1 MTLVLQAHRELDAQ
15 CRVQAEAAG
24 MEADNLKVADIAYP
38 LVTKRMMG
46 VFQQQLIHVRN
57 GCIFDDPERLPFVKV
72 GMVNYHST
80 GHHLDHFQSL
90 HGTSKVEAVHSVLD
104 RAFYSQRGIGVEVFD
119 ARLGWWVLR
128 YNRRHLRALGNKV
141 PPDSTPPKVCFVPLV
156 QLHLHLCPC
165 ILFV

>member
-1 MTLVLQAHRELDAQ
+1 MLS
-15 CRVQAEAAG
+15 AEAAG
-24 MEADNLKVADIAYP
+24 MEVDNLTIADIAYP
-38 LVTKRMMG
+38 LVMKRMMG
-46 VFQQQLIHVRN
+46 VFQQLLIHVCN
-57 GCIFDDPERLPFVKV
+57 GCISDDPERLLFVKV

-90 HGTSKVEAVHSVLD
+90 RGTSKVEAVHSVLD

-119 ARLGWWVLR
+119 ARLGWWVLG